1 MAPLIIGRTPPT
13 DKAREGVGEDAGET
27 ISNSLEW
34 EFGVLLFEL
43 CTLHYPRGRERK
55 DTYTYGTG
63 EKKEQMNTMTACMCA
78 MQSRSF
84 VFYSLP

>member
-1 MAPLIIGRTPPT
+1 MAPLIIGRTI

-55 DTYTYGTG
+55 DTHAYAYGG
-63 EKKEQMNTMTACMCA
+63 EKK
-78 MQSRSF
+78 SK
-84 VFYSLP
+84 